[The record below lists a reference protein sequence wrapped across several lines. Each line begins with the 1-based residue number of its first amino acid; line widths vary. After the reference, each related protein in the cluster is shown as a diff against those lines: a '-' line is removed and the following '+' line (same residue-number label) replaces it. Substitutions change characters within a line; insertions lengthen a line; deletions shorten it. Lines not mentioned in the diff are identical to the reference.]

1 MSIGIH
7 YANTGLVRQ
16 NHTVINAVNKKV
28 IGCTEKELKAVST
41 GTMKA
46 VSAEELE
53 TIRKNKEQFTY
64 ICEMDRSAIMNAPG
78 VGIKAVTSVANNS
91 GSSNTVYN
99 IDGVTFTAAELSASR
114 EVMKNAISM
123 LTTKGSSLD
132 YKDYASMGIASN
144 MVSSYAQKNLTQEQA
159 GVINQF
165 MEEYLDSMVQAEKER
180 YSGEKYFI
188 DHTEDGDQGARNQYY
203 NVRKIDDRRMYA
215 ELREMFLRELGPV
228 VGAGWLARLDDTLA
242 RIDNGEVISHGVR
255 SATNRNVT
263 SKVKELFA
271 GVDLYDE
278 DALSET
284 YKEYRK
290 LMKAVY
296 DTVAS
301 TNAGNGGNGIAQWL
315 FEDVNAAA
323 SKISNAKAVIDN
335 VGRKVNCGV

>member
-1 MSIGIH
+1 
-7 YANTGLVRQ
+7 
-16 NHTVINAVNKKV
+16 
-28 IGCTEKELKAVST
+28 
-41 GTMKA
+41 
-46 VSAEELE
+46 
-53 TIRKNKEQFTY
+53 
-64 ICEMDRSAIMNAPG
+64 
-78 VGIKAVTSVANNS
+78 
-91 GSSNTVYN
+91 
-99 IDGVTFTAAELSASR
+99 
-114 EVMKNAISM
+114 
-123 LTTKGSSLD
+123 
-132 YKDYASMGIASN
+132 
-144 MVSSYAQKNLTQEQA
+144 
-159 GVINQF
+159 
-165 MEEYLDSMVQAEKER
+165 
-180 YSGEKYFI
+180 
-188 DHTEDGDQGARNQYY
+188 
-203 NVRKIDDRRMYA
+203 MYA

-242 RIDNGEVISHGVR
+242 RIDNGE
-255 SATNRNVT
+255 
-263 SKVKELFA
+263 ELFA